1 MKRKPD
7 VSNFHLSKDPDDFLN
22 GAGADK
28 AEKRLPKA
36 EIKKVETQQKIFRLP
51 IDIINALKLHVA
63 HQQVETGQKISET
76 KIVEKLLRDYLA
88 L

>member
-7 VSNFHLSKDPDDFLN
+7 VSKFHLSKDPDDFLN
-22 GAGADK
+22 GAIADK
-28 AEKRLPKA
+28 AEKKQSKV
-36 EIKKVETQQKIFRLP
+36 EVKKTETQQKIFRLP
-51 IDIINALKLHVA
+51 VDVINALKLHVA

-76 KIVEKLLRDYLA
+76 KIVEKLLREYLK